1 MSNASPNNQ
10 NESSSRERQRDDV
23 MILIPVKN
31 MVLFPGVV
39 MPVALGRKKSLEAA
53 KEAIANGRK
62 VGLLLQKDPSIEN
75 PGPDDLYRVGTQ
87 ASIVREISSEH
98 GTRHVVLQGESRFK
112 VIDFI
117 PGLPYLLARVENLPD
132 RVREEAAVEARA
144 NVLRQRSA
152 RVLELLP
159 QVPREF
165 YKALEQISGGPA
177 LADMVANFLDVEAD
191 RKQALLEE
199 LDVQSRLDNVTQ
211 LVNERIEVLKLT
223 QEISEQTKAK
233 LDDRQREALLREQLQ
248 TIRQQLGESDST
260 DSELDDLREA
270 LETADMPDSVREEA
284 LKELRRLGR
293 MPENGAEQG
302 MIRTYLEWLLA
313 LPWGDVEAPA
323 IELAQARAVLE
334 ADHYGLEKVK
344 KRILE
349 YLAVRM
355 LNPTGKSPILCF
367 VGPPGVGK
375 TSLGRSI
382 ARAME
387 LEFARVSLGGL
398 HDEAEIRGHRRTY
411 VGALPGNIIQGIR
424 KAGTRN
430 AVFMLDEIDKLG
442 RGFQGDP
449 AAALLEVLDPEQNDT
464 FRDNYL
470 GVDYD
475 LSQITFIATA
485 NVLDNIPGPLRDRM
499 EVIELTGYTEEEKV
513 EIAKRYLVDR
523 QLKTNGLTDSQVE
536 VTDDA
541 LRTVVADYT
550 REAGCRNLERQI
562 GALMRNSAMQ
572 IAEGMASQVK
582 IEESMIPAILGPRRY
597 EDEVA
602 LRTSV
607 PGVAT
612 GLAWTPVG
620 GDVLFIEA
628 TAIPGNGKLILTG
641 QLGDVMKESAQAAL
655 TLLKSKAES
664 LGIARNR
671 FEDFDIHVH
680 IPAGAIPKDGPSA
693 GVTLYTAMA
702 SLLTG
707 RKVRKNLAMTGEISL
722 RGLVLPV
729 GGIREKTV
737 AAARAGLDTV
747 LLPARNRK
755 DLEEIP
761 KSARNALR
769 IEFMDQADDVLSW
782 ALFASEEPELATTQ

>member
-1 MSNASPNNQ
+1 
-10 NESSSRERQRDDV
+10 

-31 MVLFPGVV
+31 MVLFPGVI
-39 MPVALGRKKSLEAA
+39 MPVGLGRKQSIEAA
-53 KEAIANGRK
+53 KEAMANGRK
-62 VGLLLQKDPSIEN
+62 VGLLLQKNPGEEN

-87 ASIVREISSEH
+87 ASIVRELSADQGS
-98 GTRHVVLQGESRFK
+98 RHVVLQGESRFK

-117 PGLPYLLARVENLPD
+117 PGLPYLLARVENLSD
-132 RVREEAAVEARA
+132 SVQDDAAIEARA

-159 QVPREF
+159 QVPREL
-165 YKALEQISGGPA
+165 YKALEQISSGPA

-191 RKQALLEE
+191 SKQALLEE
-199 LDVQSRLDNVTQ
+199 LNVQSRLDMATQ
-211 LVNERIEVLKLT
+211 LVNDRIEVLKLT

-233 LDDRQREALLREQLQ
+233 LDDRQREALLREQLH
-248 TIRQQLGESDST
+248 TIRQQLGETDSAE
-260 DSELDDLREA
+260 SELDELRESITDA
-270 LETADMPDSVREEA
+270 QMPENVRDEA
-284 LKELRRLGR
+284 LKELRRLSR

-313 LPWGDVEAPA
+313 LPWGDVDSPS
-323 IELAQARAVLE
+323 IEISQARSILE
-334 ADHYGLEKVK
+334 TDHYGLEKVK

-355 LNPTGKSPILCF
+355 LNPSGKSPILCF

-387 LEFARVSLGGL
+387 VEFARVSLGGL

-513 EIAKRYLVDR
+513 EIAKRYLVGR
-523 QLKTNGLTDSQVE
+523 QLEANGLNQDQVQ

-541 LRTVVADYT
+541 LRRVVADYT

-562 GALMRNSAMQ
+562 GALMRNTAMQ
-572 IAEGMASQVK
+572 IAEGLATHIK
-582 IEESMIPAILGPRRY
+582 IEGSMVPAILGPRRY

-628 TAIPGNGKLILTG
+628 TAIPGDGKLILTG

-655 TLLKSKAES
+655 TLLKSKADE
-664 LGIARNR
+664 LNIARAK
-671 FEDFDIHVH
+671 FEEYDIHVH

-707 RKVRKNLAMTGEISL
+707 KRVRKDLAMTGEISL
-722 RGLVLPV
+722 RGLVLPI
-729 GGIREKTV
+729 GGVREKTV
-737 AAARAGLDTV
+737 AAARAGVKTV

-755 DLEEIP
+755 DLEDIP
-761 KSARNALR
+761 DSARRALN
-769 IEFMDQADDVLSW
+769 IEFMDRVDDVLDR
-782 ALFASEEPELATTQ
+782 ALLPAGEPEMAATP